1 MRKNKKLLIKEIEDF
16 IHIYKLRAKRD
27 YYYDDYDVR
36 CYKMIYAISVIFP
49 VNKKYHRNIPVVEKC
64 LRDLWFLYFY
74 FKYRIDGYDVKYVNV
89 VKKYS

>member
-1 MRKNKKLLIKEIEDF
+1 
-16 IHIYKLRAKRD
+16 
-27 YYYDDYDVR
+27 
-36 CYKMIYAISVIFP
+36 MIYAISVIFP

-64 LRDLWFLYFY
+64 LRDLWYLYFY